1 MDTEKCKALL
11 VTIETGSLSAAAE
24 QLGYTPSGISRMMA
38 ALEQEVGFPL
48 LARSRAGVT
57 PTQACVRLM
66 PVIKELAQ
74 WGERLTQLSAEI
86 CGLKTGEISVGTAYG
101 IYYGW
106 LSKLIAAFTSQYP
119 GIKVCILEGTSSELS
134 KALDELRADFCII
147 SQREGLHDWIPVR
160 EDEIMAWLP
169 PEHPM
174 ASGIVFPLEAYA
186 VEPFID
192 IYPGQETDN
201 SGVFKRNGILPNT
214 RFTTIDIN
222 AAHALVEAGL
232 GVSMVNGLIATH
244 WEGRVVK
251 LPLDPPQTVEIGIA
265 VPQKAAMSPAAKY
278 FLEFAL
284 ERITEL

>member
-11 VTIETGSLSAAAE
+11 VTLETGSLSAAAE

-57 PTQACVRLM
+57 PTQSCIRML
-66 PVIKELAQ
+66 PVIRELAQ
-74 WGERLTQLSAEI
+74 WGERFSQLSAEI
-86 CGLKTGEISVGTAYG
+86 NGLKTGVITVGTAYG

-106 LSKLIAAFTSQYP
+106 LSKLIASFSSQYP

-134 KALDELRADFCII
+134 RAMDEMRADFCII
-147 SQREGLHDWIPVR
+147 SQREGLHDWIPIR
-160 EDEIMAWLP
+160 NDELMAWLP
-169 PEHPM
+169 LTHPM
-174 ASGIVFPLEAYA
+174 AAAGKFPLEAFS

-201 SGVFKRNGILPNT
+201 STAFKRNGIIPNT

-222 AAHALVEAGL
+222 AAQALVEAGL
-232 GVSMVNGLIATH
+232 GDSLVNGLIAEH
-244 WEGRVVK
+244 WGGRVVK

-265 VPQKAAMSPAAKY
+265 VPEKSALSPAAKY
-278 FLEFAL
+278 FLEFAMD
-284 ERITEL
+284 RISDL